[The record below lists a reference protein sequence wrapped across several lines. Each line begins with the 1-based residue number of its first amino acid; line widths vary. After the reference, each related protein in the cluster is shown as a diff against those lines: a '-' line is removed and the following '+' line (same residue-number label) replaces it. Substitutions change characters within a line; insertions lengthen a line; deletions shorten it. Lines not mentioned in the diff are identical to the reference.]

1 MDDQGSRPL
10 RPVVIRVS
18 SALTSLGMPT
28 IVNPLYPVRFCH
40 PSFASGKRFTYP
52 ESFKG
57 RLDMG
62 AILDG
67 KAIAQSV
74 RQAVKEKVARFHD
87 QHGLAPGLA
96 TVLVG
101 ENAAS
106 RVYVGTKEK
115 ACQKAG
121 IESFGYRLPETV
133 TSAEVLVLIAE
144 LNARP
149 EVHGVL
155 IQLPLPQH
163 LDPKRLVE
171 ALNPDKDVDGLHP
184 SNQGKLFGGEEGL
197 RPCTPLGVMHLLGQ
211 TGVPLAG
218 KKAVI
223 VGRST
228 LVGRPLLFMLLEHD
242 TTVTGCHSR
251 TRDLKQEIQGA
262 DIVIPAIGKPGAIA
276 GDWIKDGAIVIDVGI
291 SRAADGSL
299 KGDVEFPVAKERAA
313 FITPVP
319 GGVGPMT
326 VAMLLENTLK
336 AAERQEQAA
345 SNEEEGRTPRA

>member
-1 MDDQGSRPL
+1 
-10 RPVVIRVS
+10 
-18 SALTSLGMPT
+18 
-28 IVNPLYPVRFCH
+28 
-40 PSFASGKRFTYP
+40 
-52 ESFKG
+52 
-57 RLDMG
+57 MG

-74 RQAVKEKVARFHD
+74 RQAVQKEVVCFRD
-87 QHGLAPGLA
+87 RYGLAPGLA
-96 TVLVG
+96 TVLIG

-115 ACQKAG
+115 ACQKVG
-121 IESFGYRLPETV
+121 IQSFGYRLPETV

-184 SNQGKLFGGEEGL
+184 LNQGRLFGGEEGL
-197 RPCTPLGVMHLLGQ
+197 RPCTPLGVMHLLDQ
-211 TGVPLAG
+211 TGISLVG
-218 KKAVI
+218 KKAVVI
-223 VGRST
+223 GRST
-228 LVGRPLLFMLLEHD
+228 LVGRPLLFMLLEQD
-242 TTVTGCHSR
+242 ATVTGCHSR
-251 TRDLKQEIQGA
+251 TVDLRQEIQAA
-262 DIVIPAIGKPGAIA
+262 DIVIPAIGQPGAIQ
-276 GDWIKDGAIVIDVGI
+276 GNWIKDGAIVIDVGI
-291 SRAADGSL
+291 SRVADGSL
-299 KGDVEFPVAKERAA
+299 TGDVEFAPAKERAA

-326 VAMLLENTLK
+326 VAMLLKNTLK
-336 AAERQEQAA
+336 AAYGQRQD
-345 SNEEEGRTPRA
+345 